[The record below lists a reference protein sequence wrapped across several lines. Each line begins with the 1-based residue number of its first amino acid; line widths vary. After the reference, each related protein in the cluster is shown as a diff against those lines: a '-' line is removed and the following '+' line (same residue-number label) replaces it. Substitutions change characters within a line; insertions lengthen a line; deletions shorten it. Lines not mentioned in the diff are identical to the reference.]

1 MAGLIQRMLQ
11 TRPAR
16 LRLHLVILSS
26 LLILVAAPTSFAQ
39 VKRLVVLKVDGLPY
53 AVVDRAVQERNPR
66 TGKSQLPWIEHVF
79 YQRGAR
85 LSNFY
90 VRGMSLSA
98 PSWSPPR
105 HRQHLQVKGNVEYDR
120 YTLHAYDYL
129 NFIPF
134 YFKSAVGSRIDSP
147 GAELLDALGLPLLCD
162 AFPHEERYIGFQ
174 LYQRGMRFATLRSGL
189 ENRFIKN
196 PRELLDEWTMGLQ
209 TRNMFF
215 EQLEKELVQS
225 LDNPRIRYL
234 DLFNRQLRSRCPSQ
248 SRSADAPVGVTGG
261 GCFGWS
267 SLDGD

>member
-1 MAGLIQRMLQ
+1 MRRRVCLDSLSRINNRRAKDELLRISQDKHLDPIWKERVLSSLREQRPTSPTTAAIDKSCGKIGTTVTLPMAGLIQRMLQ

-53 AVVDRAVQERNPR
+53 AVVDRAVQESPR

-98 PSWSPPR
+98 PSWSLLDTG
-105 HRQHLQVKGNVEYDR
+105 QHLQVKGNVEYDR

-147 GAELLDALGLPLLCD
+147 GAEL
-162 AFPHEERYIGFQ
+162 
-174 LYQRGMRFATLRSGL
+174 
-189 ENRFIKN
+189 
-196 PRELLDEWTMGLQ
+196 
-209 TRNMFF
+209 
-215 EQLEKELVQS
+215 
-225 LDNPRIRYL
+225 
-234 DLFNRQLRSRCPSQ
+234 
-248 SRSADAPVGVTGG
+248 
-261 GCFGWS
+261 
-267 SLDGD
+267 